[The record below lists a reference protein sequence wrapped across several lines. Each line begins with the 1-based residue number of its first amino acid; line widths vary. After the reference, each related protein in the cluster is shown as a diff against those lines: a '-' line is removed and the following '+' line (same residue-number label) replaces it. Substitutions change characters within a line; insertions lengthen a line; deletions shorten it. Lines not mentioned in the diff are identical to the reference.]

1 MACVRPTPGREMN
14 PLWRLVFT
22 GAECSGKTT
31 AVERWARHT
40 ACPSVVEYA
49 CTYWASAPEKY
60 TAEDVF
66 LIGKGQS
73 DLEKEAAQHAAQLH
87 APVLWIDTDHLTIDV
102 WLQRK
107 FGMSYRNESTPP
119 SPRVY
124 VLMPPLPTWIPHPLR
139 EAPDLVERIAIYE
152 DHKKRVV
159 ASGAPFVVYQNDAHL
174 LRALVQMGV
183 PLPCTGVPERN
194 SNG

>member
-1 MACVRPTPGREMN
+1 MAGVRSTPNREMN
-14 PLWRLVFT
+14 ALWRLVFT

-40 ACPSVVEYA
+40 SCPSVLEYA
-49 CTYWASAPEKY
+49 CTYWASAPGKY
-60 TAEDVF
+60 TEEEV
-66 LIGKGQS
+66 LVIGKGQS
-73 DLEKEAAQHAAQLH
+73 DLENEAAQHAVRIH
-87 APVLWIDTDHLTIDV
+87 SPVLWIDTDHLNIDV

-107 FGMSYRNESTPP
+107 FGKPYRNLPTPP
-119 SPRVY
+119 GPRVY

-139 EAPDLVERIAIYE
+139 EAPDLLERTAIYE
-152 DHKKRVV
+152 DHKKRVM
-159 ASGAPFVVYQNDAHL
+159 ASGLPFVVYQNDAHL
-174 LRALVQMGV
+174 LRSLEQIGV